1 MELLQAAHLRAVH
14 RMLHMQFNSFVLL
27 LALCKYADYDNQLAT
42 VLRNVLALAMPG
54 GTGPISG
61 NEIFLKRKAGGKQDL
76 FLFHWQVLPVCGRC
90 RCGRCNGRWHGGDCQ
105 LIVRF
110 APCEH
115 IVPVNHWD

>member
-14 RMLHMQFNSFVLL
+14 RMLHMQFNTFVLL

-61 NEIFLKRKAGGKQDL
+61 NEIFLKRKAVGKQDL
-76 FLFHWQVLPVCGRC
+76 FLFHWQVLPV
-90 RCGRCNGRWHGGDCQ
+90 Q
-105 LIVRF
+105 VR
-110 APCEH
+110 
-115 IVPVNHWD
+115 PVQVRPVQWPVAWRRLPAHCPIRPL